1 MSLGLIGKK
10 VGMTQIYNKDGSAL
24 AVTVVSVASNQVLQV
39 KKSTGKDGYNGVQV
53 GFDDQKAHRL
63 TKPEAGHFKRWGLVA
78 IEKDKDGNDIP
89 EKVRLAGKKQIVEFR
104 MESDKDLPEPGTEL
118 NAGHFPADSWVDVI
132 GTTKGK
138 GFQGVV
144 KRHGFAGQP
153 QSHGHMMH
161 RRPGSIGCRLTP
173 GLVWKNQKMPG
184 HDGQV
189 RRTVQN
195 LKVVQSRPEDG
206 VLLISGA
213 VPGSIGSYVIV
224 RPAKKK
230 PATKSA

>member
-1 MSLGLIGKK
+1 MAIGLIGKK
-10 VGMTQIYNKDGSAL
+10 LGMMKVYTDKGEAI
-24 AVTVVSVASNQVLQV
+24 AVTVVDVSGNSIIQV
-39 KKSTGKDGYNGVQV
+39 KQKSGKDGYSAIQV
-53 GFDDQKAHRL
+53 GYGDQKEFRV
-63 TKPEAGHFKRWGLVA
+63 TKPLLGHFKKSGSA
-78 IEKDKDGNDIP
+78 PK
-89 EKVRLAGKKQIVEFR
+89 KVIKEFR
-104 MESDKDLPEPGTEL
+104 VASDDQLPAADAKL
-118 NAGHFPADSWVDVI
+118 DASLFSAGQWVDVI

-144 KRHGFAGQP
+144 KRWNFSGQP
-153 QSHGHMMH
+153 ATHGHMMH

-184 HDGQV
+184 HDGV
-189 RRTVQN
+189 ERVTTQN

-213 VPGSIGSYVIV
+213 IPGNKGSIVVV

-230 PATKSA
+230 PAPAAK

>member
-10 VGMTQIYNKDGSAL
+10 LGMTKVYTDKGEAI
-24 AVTVVSVASNQVLQV
+24 AVTVVDVSGNALIQV
-39 KKSTGKDGYNGVQV
+39 KQTAGKDGYSAVQI
-53 GFDDQKAHRL
+53 GYDDQKESRL
-63 TKPEAGHFKRWGLVA
+63 TKPVLGHFKKHGVSPKR
-78 IEKDKDGNDIP
+78 IIK
-89 EKVRLAGKKQIVEFR
+89 EFR
-104 MESDKDLPEPGTEL
+104 VTSDDQLPAADATIDASL
-118 NAGHFPADSWVDVI
+118 FSAGQWVDVI

-144 KRHGFAGQP
+144 KRWNFAGQP
-153 QSHGHMMH
+153 QTHGSMMH

-184 HDGQV
+184 HDGV
-189 RRTVQN
+189 DRVTTQN
-195 LKVVQSRPEDG
+195 LKVIQSRPEDG

-213 VPGSIGSYVIV
+213 IPGNKGSIVVV

-230 PATKSA
+230 PAPAK

>member
-10 VGMTQIYNKDGSAL
+10 IGMTKVYTDKGEAI
-24 AVTVVSVASNQVLQV
+24 AVTVVDVSGNALVQV
-39 KKSTGKDGYNGVQV
+39 KQASGKDGYSAVQL
-53 GFDDQKAHRL
+53 GYDDQKESRM
-63 TKPEAGHFKRWGLVA
+63 TKPVLGHFKKHGVA
-78 IEKDKDGNDIP
+78 PKRIIK
-89 EKVRLAGKKQIVEFR
+89 EFR
-104 MESDKDLPEPGTEL
+104 VTSDDQLPAADAKIDASLFSPGQ
-118 NAGHFPADSWVDVI
+118 WVDVI

-144 KRHGFAGQP
+144 KRWNFAGQP
-153 QSHGHMMH
+153 QTHGSMMH

-184 HDGQV
+184 HDGV
-189 RRTVQN
+189 DRVTTQN
-195 LKVVQSRPEDG
+195 LKVIQSRPEEG

-213 VPGSIGSYVIV
+213 IPGNKGSIVVV

-230 PATKSA
+230 LAPAK

>member
-10 VGMTQIYNKDGSAL
+10 LGMTKVYTDKGEAI
-24 AVTVVSVASNQVLQV
+24 AVTVVDVSGNALIQV
-39 KKSTGKDGYNGVQV
+39 KQASGKDGYSAVQI
-53 GFDDQKAHRL
+53 GYDDQKESRV
-63 TKPEAGHFKRWGLVA
+63 TKPVLGHFKKHGVSAKR
-78 IEKDKDGNDIP
+78 IIK
-89 EKVRLAGKKQIVEFR
+89 EFR
-104 MESDKDLPEPGTEL
+104 VTSDEQLP
-118 NAGHFPADSWVDVI
+118 AADAKIDASLFSADQWVDVI

-144 KRHGFAGQP
+144 KRWNFAGQP
-153 QSHGHMMH
+153 QTHGSMMH

-184 HDGQV
+184 HDGV
-189 RRTVQN
+189 DRVTTQN
-195 LKVVQSRPEDG
+195 LKVIQSRPEDG

-213 VPGSIGSYVIV
+213 IPGNKGSIVVV

-230 PATKSA
+230 PAPAK